1 MLEMV
6 QQRYAEVGAIS
17 ATFEIIAFIA
27 VLSLIL
33 FLVLAALFARNKE
46 LSGQMSRNAMYS
58 LAVAGVALFL
68 GSTAASGILPFL
80 AAFAGVLLV
89 FFVFTGIN
97 PNITTPWDGLGPVVK
112 NALVKFFGPL
122 IPKRKGKKGKK
133 GKNRI
138 RQVSVDDL
146 LD

>member
-89 FFVFTGIN
+89 FFVFKMLLSSFSARLFLKGR
-97 PNITTPWDGLGPVVK
+97 
-112 NALVKFFGPL
+112 A
-122 IPKRKGKKGKK
+122 KRARKARTAAVRFRLMTCLTK
-133 GKNRI
+133 
-138 RQVSVDDL
+138 SA
-146 LD
+146 